1 MIRFF
6 VLVIAFSVLVYLVL
20 RLVRR
25 VLGYGKNPLGDL
37 EARTAS
43 ADSGLDREHN
53 ECELVACARCGSFT
67 PIDSAIRFK
76 GNFYCSKDCLP
87 N

>member
-6 VLVIAFSVLVYLVL
+6 TLVIAFSVLVYLVL

-37 EARTAS
+37 SKAAGV
-43 ADSGLDREHN
+43 DSGLDKSLDD

-67 PIDSAIRFK
+67 PMDSAIRVK
-76 GNFYCSKDCLP
+76 GDFYCSKDCLP
-87 N
+87 S